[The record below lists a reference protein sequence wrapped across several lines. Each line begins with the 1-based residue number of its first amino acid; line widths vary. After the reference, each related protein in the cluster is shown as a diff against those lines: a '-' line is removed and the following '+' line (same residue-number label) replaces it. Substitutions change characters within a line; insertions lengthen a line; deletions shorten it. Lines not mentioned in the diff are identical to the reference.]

1 MSKSILE
8 VNDLTKVYGRE
19 LHIFS
24 RKMGRKVVGAQNV
37 SFKVKHGEIFGF
49 LGPNGAG
56 KTTTMRAI
64 LDYLKIQNGTITIF
78 GKDYHQDSISIRK
91 RIGYVPG
98 DLSLYENFT
107 GLELIKYVNN
117 FRPVDKSF
125 LEELKSIFRAD
136 LTLKIGQLSKGN
148 RQQVGLIVALGSKP
162 EFLILDEP
170 TAGLDPLM
178 TSKFHKVLR
187 KLKQGGHTI
196 FLSSHDLSE
205 VQAICDRVGIIKE
218 GKIILVESIDE
229 LKSKFLQHVSIK
241 FDPSTVPSL
250 KDQSSLDSVI
260 DVQQTSKT
268 KFKLKIK
275 EDVNELLKFLT
286 QYKVQRITIE
296 DASLEEIFLQYYQ

>member
-1 MSKSILE
+1 
-8 VNDLTKVYGRE
+8 
-19 LHIFS
+19 
-24 RKMGRKVVGAQNV
+24 
-37 SFKVKHGEIFGF
+37 
-49 LGPNGAG
+49 
-56 KTTTMRAI
+56 
-64 LDYLKIQNGTITIF
+64 
-78 GKDYHQDSISIRK
+78 
-91 RIGYVPG
+91 
-98 DLSLYENFT
+98 
-107 GLELIKYVNN
+107 
-117 FRPVDKSF
+117 
-125 LEELKSIFRAD
+125 
-136 LTLKIGQLSKGN
+136 
-148 RQQVGLIVALGSKP
+148 
-162 EFLILDEP
+162 
-170 TAGLDPLM
+170 M